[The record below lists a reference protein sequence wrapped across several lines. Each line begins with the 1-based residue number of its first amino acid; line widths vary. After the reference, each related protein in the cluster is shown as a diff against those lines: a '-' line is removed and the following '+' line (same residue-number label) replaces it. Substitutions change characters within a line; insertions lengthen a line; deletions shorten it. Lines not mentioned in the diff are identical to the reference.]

1 EGTPYLTGA
10 PVTATDLRAG
20 AALILAGLCA
30 EGETIVDDTGGHIDR
45 GYDRIEE
52 KLSMVGGHVHRVA
65 SPS

>member
-30 EGETIVDDTGGHIDR
+30 EGETLVNDADGHITR
-45 GYDRIEE
+45 GYERIEE
-52 KLSMVGGHVHRVA
+52 KLAGVGGLVRRVCV
-65 SPS
+65 P